1 MDQIQYSYIAIEG
14 NIGAG
19 KTSFSRKLADWM
31 SARLILESFEDNP
44 FLPIFYENPG
54 RFAFPVELHFLVER
68 HRQMMEEAV
77 PGNLFASRIV
87 SDYCPQKSL
96 VFAAKTL
103 HPNEYRLMHSI
114 YEAMY
119 KAIPAPD
126 IIMYINRAVPT
137 LQNNISSRGR
147 SYEQQIEDDYLQSIQ
162 DSYYRYFLQESKIPI
177 FWIEA
182 GDRDILNDPE
192 VFKKLTEIF
201 YSRHE
206 AGFRQ
211 LEL

>member
-1 MDQIQYSYIAIEG
+1 
-14 NIGAG
+14 
-19 KTSFSRKLADWM
+19 M

-77 PGNLFASRIV
+77 PGNLFTSRIV

-126 IIMYINRAVPT
+126 IIMYINRPVST
-137 LQNNISSRGR
+137 LQANISNRGR
-147 SYEQQIEDDYLQSIQ
+147 TYEQQIEDDYLQSIQ
-162 DSYYRYFLQESKIPI
+162 DSYYRYFLQESRIPV

-182 GDRDILNDPE
+182 SDRDILHDPD
-192 VFKKLTEIF
+192 VFKKLTEILH
-201 YSRHE
+201 SKHE
-206 AGFRQ
+206 PGFRQ
-211 LEL
+211 LDL